1 MKKRIPY
8 SFVAAALLLVIS
20 SVFSAVMLEEYSTR
34 RFILA
39 VVPAVVFSAVLIA
52 EIIMAQRNSIK
63 FIAKLN
69 ESVGVAENE
78 IMYYSE
84 TPAVIVDE
92 DYVVLWCNREFSSQL
107 IDDHEIFGTDI
118 ARALDLDIKELFTDR
133 ITKTEYNGK
142 LYKVSSIPVEK
153 NDTKLIYI
161 SFTDISEFAELF
173 SKYKRTRPSVI
184 LLVIDNYEDVLQNF
198 KESEKAQVAALTET
212 LLEEFMSRTTGVL
225 RKLSHDKFIA
235 VIEEQH
241 LCKIINSKFE
251 ILDNARNIT
260 VGDRSNIITLSIGVG
275 RGASTLEES
284 ESFAKQALDMCLGR
298 GGDQAAVKTENG
310 FKFYGGVAK
319 GVEKKSKA
327 KSRII
332 SNAVQEVI
340 HNSSEVFIMGHRFAD
355 LDAVGSGT
363 GLAGAIRMIG
373 EEAYYVVDF
382 EKNLSHSLVSS
393 IQKEYDDLIISP
405 EEAEQRFSDNSLLII
420 VDTHNANL
428 VESRKL
434 YEMAGQKIVIDHHR
448 KSVNFIDDAVIFYHE
463 PYASSA
469 SEMVSEMIQ
478 YFKNVNLV
486 PQVLAEALLAGIT
499 LDTKNFVMKTGV
511 RTFEAAAYLRKCGA
525 DTIKVKGFF
534 TSSIEDYRKRSE
546 LISDAEIIGSCAIA
560 VARMQS
566 DDIRIIAPQAA
577 DELLSIENVDASFVI
592 YKTGNV
598 TNISARSLGI
608 LNVQVI
614 MEKLG
619 GGGHR
624 TIAGAQLPGAT
635 VEEAK
640 EKVKGVIDMML
651 EKGEI

>member
-1 MKKRIPY
+1 
-8 SFVAAALLLVIS
+8 
-20 SVFSAVMLEEYSTR
+20 MLEEYSTR

-198 KESEKAQVAALTET
+198 KESEKAQVAASTET

-241 LCKIINSKFE
+241 LCEIINSKFK

-420 VDTHNANL
+420 VDTHNADL

-619 GGGHR
+619 GGGHQ
-624 TIAGAQLPGAT
+624 TMAAVQLENT
-635 VEEAK
+635 SFDEAK
-640 EKVKGVIDMML
+640 KML
-651 EKGEI
+651 IEAIKSD

>member
-161 SFTDISEFAELF
+161 SFTDISEFAEIF

-198 KESEKAQVAALTET
+198 KESEKAQVAAATET

-241 LCKIINSKFE
+241 LCEIINSKFE

-420 VDTHNANL
+420 VDTHNADL

-619 GGGHR
+619 GGGHQ
-624 TIAGAQLPGAT
+624 TMAAVQLENT
-635 VEEAK
+635 SFDEAK
-640 EKVKGVIDMML
+640 KML
-651 EKGEI
+651 IEAIKSD

>member
-198 KESEKAQVAALTET
+198 KESEKAQVAASTET

-241 LCKIINSKFE
+241 LCEIINSKFE

-420 VDTHNANL
+420 VDTHNADL

-619 GGGHR
+619 GGGHQ
-624 TIAGAQLPGAT
+624 TMAAVQLENT
-635 VEEAK
+635 SFDEAK
-640 EKVKGVIDMML
+640 EML
-651 EKGEI
+651 IEAIKSD

>member
-39 VVPAVVFSAVLIA
+39 VVPAVVFSAVLIT

-198 KESEKAQVAALTET
+198 KESEKAQVAASTET

-241 LCKIINSKFE
+241 LCEIINSKFE

-566 DDIRIIAPQAA
+566 ADIRIIAPQAA

-619 GGGHR
+619 GGGHQ
-624 TIAGAQLPGAT
+624 TMAAVQLENT
-635 VEEAK
+635 SFDEAK
-640 EKVKGVIDMML
+640 KML
-651 EKGEI
+651 IEAIKSD

>member
-92 DYVVLWCNREFSSQL
+92 DYAVLWCNREFSSQL

-235 VIEEQH
+235 VIEEQY

-619 GGGHR
+619 GGGHQ
-624 TIAGAQLPGAT
+624 TMAAVQLENT
-635 VEEAK
+635 SFDEAK
-640 EKVKGVIDMML
+640 KML
-651 EKGEI
+651 IEAIKSD

>member
-235 VIEEQH
+235 VIEEQY

-393 IQKEYDDLIISP
+393 IQKEYDDLIIST

-420 VDTHNANL
+420 VDTHNADL

-525 DTIKVKGFF
+525 DTIKVKCCF

-619 GGGHR
+619 GGGHQ
-624 TIAGAQLPGAT
+624 TMAAVQLENT
-635 VEEAK
+635 SFDEAK
-640 EKVKGVIDMML
+640 KML
-651 EKGEI
+651 IEAIKSD

>member
-1 MKKRIPY
+1 MNLLKKRIPY

-198 KESEKAQVAALTET
+198 KESEKAQVAAATET

-241 LCKIINSKFE
+241 LCEIINSKFE

-420 VDTHNANL
+420 VDTHNADL

-619 GGGHR
+619 GGGHQ
-624 TIAGAQLPGAT
+624 TMAAVQLENT
-635 VEEAK
+635 SFDEAK
-640 EKVKGVIDMML
+640 KML
-651 EKGEI
+651 IEAIKSD

>member
-198 KESEKAQVAALTET
+198 KESEKAQVAAATET

-241 LCKIINSKFE
+241 LCGIINSKFE

-619 GGGHR
+619 GGGHQ
-624 TIAGAQLPGAT
+624 TMAAVQLENT
-635 VEEAK
+635 SFDEAK
-640 EKVKGVIDMML
+640 KML
-651 EKGEI
+651 IEAIKSD

>member
-142 LYKVSSIPVEK
+142 LYKVSSISVEK

-198 KESEKAQVAALTET
+198 KESEKAQVAASTET

-241 LCKIINSKFE
+241 LCEIINSKFK

-420 VDTHNANL
+420 VDTHNADL

-619 GGGHR
+619 GGGHQ
-624 TIAGAQLPGAT
+624 TMAAVQLENT
-635 VEEAK
+635 SFDEAK
-640 EKVKGVIDMML
+640 KML
-651 EKGEI
+651 IEAIKSD

>member
-1 MKKRIPY
+1 MNLLKKRIPY

-212 LLEEFMSRTTGVL
+212 LLEEFMARTTGVL

-619 GGGHR
+619 GGGHQ
-624 TIAGAQLPGAT
+624 TMAAVQLENT
-635 VEEAK
+635 SFDEAK
-640 EKVKGVIDMML
+640 KML
-651 EKGEI
+651 IEAIKSD